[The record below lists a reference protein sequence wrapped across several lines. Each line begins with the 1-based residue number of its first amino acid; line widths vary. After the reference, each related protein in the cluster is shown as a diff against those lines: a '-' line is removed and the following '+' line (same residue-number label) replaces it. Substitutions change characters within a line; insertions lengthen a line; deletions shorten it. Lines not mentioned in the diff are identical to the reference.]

1 MNLQP
6 LGDRLIV
13 EVLEEEETTVSGI
26 VLPDTAKEK
35 PQRGRVLAVGP
46 GSRNDKGEVVPMD
59 VKEGDE
65 VIFSKYGGTEIRVGT
80 DEVLILRE
88 SDVLAKVV
96 GTKSTKKKNKEMAG
110 PSAWP
115 RRAATRD
122 EWHGSQ
128 GAEGERG
135 CAPLAGAGRGYPSR

>member
-13 EVLEEEETTVSGI
+13 EALEEEESTVSGI

-46 GSRNDKGEVVPMD
+46 GARDEDGKYIEMD
-59 VKEGDE
+59 VAEGDE
-65 VIFSKYGGTEIRVGT
+65 IIFSKYGGTEIKLGT
-80 DEVLILRE
+80 EDFLILRE

-96 GTKSTKKKNKEMAG
+96 TTGGKRKRK
-110 PSAWP
+110 
-115 RRAATRD
+115 
-122 EWHGSQ
+122 
-128 GAEGERG
+128 
-135 CAPLAGAGRGYPSR
+135 LAGAAA